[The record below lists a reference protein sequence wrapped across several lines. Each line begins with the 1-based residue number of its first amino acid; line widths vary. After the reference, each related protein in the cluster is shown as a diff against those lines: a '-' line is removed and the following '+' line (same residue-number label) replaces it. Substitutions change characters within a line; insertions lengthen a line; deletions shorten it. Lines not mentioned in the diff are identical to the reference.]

1 MDCPLTEE
9 IVIVWNNQQSPQDA
23 GFQQLAEWK
32 RPVHLHRTPHNSMD
46 LRYSLPPESRARV
59 FFSADDGI
67 IITCAE
73 LQKDFQEWKKNVIG
87 DVGPLVGYGQK
98 SFDFSSEKAVFLA
111 QLSSDSRFYQFTLIG
126 EAWVSRHYLELY
138 NANQTWEVQEVRKV
152 VSRAN
157 NCDDIAMNFLVKY
170 FYPEFP
176 VFQRRGPVKIRL
188 HIKERQYK
196 KRNF

>member
-1 MDCPLTEE
+1 M
-9 IVIVWNNQQSPQDA
+9 
-23 GFQQLAEWK
+23 
-32 RPVHLHRTPHNSMD
+32 
-46 LRYSLPPESRARV
+46 
-59 FFSADDGI
+59 FFSADDDI
-67 IITCAE
+67 ITTCAE
-73 LQKDFQEWKKNVIG
+73 LQKGFEEWKKNAIG